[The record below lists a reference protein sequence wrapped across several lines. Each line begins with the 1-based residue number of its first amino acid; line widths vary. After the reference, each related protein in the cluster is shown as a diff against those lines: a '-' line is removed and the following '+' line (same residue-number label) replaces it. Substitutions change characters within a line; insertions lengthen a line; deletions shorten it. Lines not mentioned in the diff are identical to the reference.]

1 MTIDFF
7 LINKRKVQQINYN
20 NLVFQKKENN
30 N

>member
-20 NLVFQKKENN
+20 NLVFQKTENN